1 MGSSGQ
7 KGLTSRMKMGGCL
20 KPDEKGHPGGKC
32 GTCEPERD
40 GNKHPM
46 CPGWAELGVGTHACF
61 GRGKPMVSVAKP
73 ACVIPRNALNDTRDS
88 ETKLKASQEVC
99 NETMMALW
107 DECKPCL
114 QQTCVKFYAPVCSS
128 SSGLVGHRVKGPRPF
143 STAWLRQG
151 NEN

>member
-1 MGSSGQ
+1 
-7 KGLTSRMKMGGCL
+7 
-20 KPDEKGHPGGKC
+20 
-32 GTCEPERD
+32 
-40 GNKHPM
+40 
-46 CPGWAELGVGTHACF
+46 
-61 GRGKPMVSVAKP
+61 MVSVAKP